1 MEDDKK
7 IYLQMVQSTIERMST
22 TSAIFKGFCAAIVT
36 GITAISYQ
44 EINKWVLVLAFLPL
58 GCFWALDTYYFV
70 LEKKYRIMY
79 ELIRAGQKEVDFDMR
94 IRLKR
99 SECLDGG
106 ATVSACLKSPSIYLF
121 YFPLCVI
128 CIVVIII
135 KFCGLI

>member
-22 TSAIFKGFCAAIVT
+22 TSAIFKGFCAAVVT

-79 ELIRAGQKEVDFDMR
+79 ELIRAGQKEVDFDMQ

-99 SECLDGG
+99 SECIDGG

>member
-1 MEDDKK
+1 MKDDKK

-99 SECLDGG
+99 SECIDGG

>member
-99 SECLDGG
+99 SECIDGG